1 MSSKQIRFYL
11 TLIISVCFAYWV
23 YDFFSGSEAL
33 GYIIEHYSNLYLLV
47 FAHLPSLIFD
57 SLAWMVLMTKKKLT
71 FYWCVIITWISQTA
85 GKFLPTGNITGEFVR
100 IYLSVQKGMNSVNS
114 SSIVLADLAIATFS
128 LLLIAIFSLSIVLGF
143 NDDLTTFEDNYK
155 YILFSVSLM
164 VLASFLFCFLIRK
177 RFIKNILKIT
187 KKNFKK
193 KGSKFKKVYFN
204 LLKFDFEMYKL
215 SFNTRVIVHSLFF
228 RLVGWLGGAFEV
240 YIFLKII
247 DIEVSLVGIVLIE
260 SFTGIVRAFAF
271 FIPAAIGIQE
281 LAFVIMGSFL
291 GLSNPVS
298 LSIAIGRR
306 IREILIGVP
315 AILSWYFIFNR
326 KLNIN

>member
-23 YDFFSGSEAL
+23 YGFFSGSEAL
-33 GYIIEHYSNLYLLV
+33 GYIVEHYANLYLLV

-155 YILFSVSLM
+155 YHKSDRVKIH
-164 VLASFLFCFLIRK
+164 
-177 RFIKNILKIT
+177 KNP
-187 KKNFKK
+187 NDY
-193 KGSKFKKVYFN
+193 S
-204 LLKFDFEMYKL
+204 
-215 SFNTRVIVHSLFF
+215 
-228 RLVGWLGGAFEV
+228 
-240 YIFLKII
+240 
-247 DIEVSLVGIVLIE
+247 IE
-260 SFTGIVRAFAF
+260 SVETSTRAFLLDVPEF
-271 FIPAAIGIQE
+271 C
-281 LAFVIMGSFL
+281 
-291 GLSNPVS
+291 PVS
-298 LSIAIGRR
+298 LRQL
-306 IREILIGVP
+306 EKLKCP
-315 AILSWYFIFNR
+315 IF
-326 KLNIN
+326 

>member
-33 GYIIEHYSNLYLLV
+33 GYIIEHYSKLYLLI

-57 SLAWMVLMTKKKLT
+57 SLAWKVLMTKKKLK

-100 IYLSVQKGMNSVNS
+100 IYLSVQKGMNSANS
-114 SSIVLADLAIATFS
+114 SSIVVADLVIATFS
-128 LLLIAIFSLSIVLGF
+128 LLLISIFSLSILLGF
-143 NDDLTTFEDNYK
+143 NEDQTTFEDNYK
-155 YILFSVSLM
+155 YILFSVGLM
-164 VLASFLFCFLIRK
+164 ILASFLFCFLIRK
-177 RFIKNILKIT
+177 RCIKSILKIT
-187 KKNFKK
+187 KKNLKK
-193 KGSKFKKVYFN
+193 KESKYKKIYIN
-204 LLKFDFEMYKL
+204 LLKLDFEMYKL
-215 SFNTRVIVHSLFF
+215 SLNIRVLLHSLFF

-247 DIEVSLVGIVLIE
+247 DIEISLVGIVLIE
-260 SFTGIVRAFAF
+260 SFTSIMRAFAF
-271 FIPAAIGIQE
+271 FIPAAIGVQE
-281 LAFVIMGSFL
+281 IAFVIMGSFV